1 MPEVE
6 RDGGAILDEAA
17 QQERKELD
25 EARASLAQLL
35 EHERTRRRNRWLFYL
50 ALILGALVLL
60 PVVALY
66 VALVVKLALSL
77 G

>member
-1 MPEVE
+1 MPEPE

-35 EHERTRRRNRWLFYL
+35 EHERTRRHNRWLFYG
-50 ALILGALVLL
+50 ALVLGALVLL

-66 VALVVKLALSL
+66 VALVFKLAM
-77 G
+77 GI